1 MSLRDL
7 QRKFKKQVS
16 DFFEI
21 PSDVMLDLP
30 KIVLVGNLQVFI
42 ENHRGIVEYTAVKVR
57 VQVGEGEVGIAG
69 ANLMLRNIKTDEI
82 CVEGQIKSLIFL
94 EPGEVW

>member
-7 QRKFKKQVS
+7 QRKFKKQFS

-21 PSDVMLDLP
+21 PNDVMLDLP

-42 ENHRGIVEYTAVKVR
+42 ENHRGIVEYTTEKVR
-57 VQVGEGEVGIAG
+57 VKVGEGEFGITG
-69 ANLMLRNIKTDEI
+69 SKLMLRNIKTDEI
-82 CVEGQIKSLIFL
+82 CVEGQIKKLCFL